1 MIKPSVR
8 QVLFDR
14 KLWQPTAIPTALW
27 LDAADDSTIT
37 LNYVTGS
44 NLFTEPEAFDS
55 SQWTKINC
63 TISPNIAIAPDGTLT
78 ADKIVSTSGTLAM
91 RPQQIVTTEASTVYT
106 VSAFFKAAEVSW
118 ISFRLA
124 EDTAPSC
131 WFNIAGGVV
140 GTLESAWTSSSITS
154 VGNGWF
160 RCQATFTTIGT
171 SYTVRF
177 ILASNNNIS
186 SYTGNGTDGVLIWG
200 AMLNQGSSA
209 NQYKAPQVSQW
220 LDKSG
225 NLRHVS
231 QGVATNQPTYND
243 TGLNGKPVLRF
254 NHLNNQFLSNTG
266 TFTLSGGAVLAFVAS
281 HSDITMSGN
290 FSVGRASHPV
300 SWTSFTTF
308 ANHLPADGNPLLA
321 QWTSSTASSSRP
333 LLQDG
338 VPVAM
343 VPHVWIELQSGS
355 ALTGGIDGTML
366 PPVAATINNPSGVV
380 IGSGSRDTGL
390 NQFFDGD
397 LAEVVAIRSN
407 LSTDDRQR
415 LEGYLAWKWGLETNL
430 PSNHP
435 YKYSPPRG

>member
-8 QVLFDR
+8 HVLFDR

-27 LDAADDSTIT
+27 LDAADDSTVT
-37 LNYVTGS
+37 LNYVTDS
-44 NLFTEPEAFDS
+44 NLLTEPEAFDS

-78 ADKIVSTSGTLAM
+78 ADKIVSTLGARAM
-91 RPQQIVTTEASTVYT
+91 RPQQTVTTEASTVYT

-118 ISFRLA
+118 ISFRFA

-131 WFNIAGGVV
+131 WFNIANGVV
-140 GTLESAWTSSSITS
+140 GQRQSAWTSSSITS

-171 SYTVRF
+171 SYSIRF
-177 ILASNNNIS
+177 ILASDNAIP
-186 SYTGNGTDGVLIWG
+186 SYTGNDTDGVLIWG
-200 AMLNQGSSA
+200 AMFNQGSSA
-209 NQYKAPQVSQW
+209 GWYKVPQVSQW
-220 LDKSG
+220 RDKSG

-231 QGVATNQPTYND
+231 QGVAVNQPTYNA
-243 TGLNGKPVLRF
+243 TGLNGKPVLSF
-254 NHLNNQFLSNTG
+254 NHLNDQFLSNTG
-266 TFTLSGGAVLAFVAS
+266 TFTLSGGAVLAFVAR

-290 FSVGRASHPV
+290 FSTARASHPV

-308 ANHLPADGNPLLA
+308 ANHLPADGTSLLQ
-321 QWTSSTASSSRP
+321 QWASSTASSSRVV
-333 LLQDG
+333 LQDG

-343 VPHVWIELQSGS
+343 VPHVWLEVQSGS
-355 ALTGGIDGTML
+355 TLAGGIDGTML
-366 PPVAATINNPSGVV
+366 TPDAVTINNPLEVV
-380 IGSGSRDTGL
+380 IGSGGRFTGL

-397 LAEVVAIRSN
+397 LAEVVAIGSN

-415 LEGYLAWKWGLETNL
+415 LEGYLAWKWSLEANL

-435 YKYSPPRG
+435 YKYSPPRR